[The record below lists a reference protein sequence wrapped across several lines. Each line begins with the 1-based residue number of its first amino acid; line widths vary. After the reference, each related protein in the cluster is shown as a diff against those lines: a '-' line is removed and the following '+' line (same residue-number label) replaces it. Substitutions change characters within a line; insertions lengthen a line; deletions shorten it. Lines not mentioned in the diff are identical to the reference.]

1 MGRSL
6 RACCRTASSPITTS
20 TRHRAPFALLL
31 RHYPF
36 TLTCIATVA
45 ARPSHAHAVACVAF
59 RRGAPQWLVGKHDGN
74 LCRMRPHVSS
84 IANVLTHYGCK
95 DEAFADFIG
104 ELLQLDPER
113 RPSAEETLKHA
124 WLQGNTPCAK
134 YQIADS
140 GEAGKR
146 LRTKYPSLANV
157 GESPSKA
164 SSSGGGNGEEVPG
177 PATPTSF
184 REQCYLDRE
193 RGEKKRSRKSAAQRL
208 SSTGECRVW
217 VAIPRRGWALERA

>member
-1 MGRSL
+1 
-6 RACCRTASSPITTS
+6 
-20 TRHRAPFALLL
+20 
-31 RHYPF
+31 
-36 TLTCIATVA
+36 
-45 ARPSHAHAVACVAF
+45 
-59 RRGAPQWLVGKHDGN
+59 VGKHDGN

-208 SSTGECRVW
+208 SSTGEYRVW
-217 VAIPRRGWALERA
+217 VVAIPRRGWALERA

>member
-1 MGRSL
+1 M
-6 RACCRTASSPITTS
+6 
-20 TRHRAPFALLL
+20 
-31 RHYPF
+31 
-36 TLTCIATVA
+36 
-45 ARPSHAHAVACVAF
+45 
-59 RRGAPQWLVGKHDGN
+59 GKHDGN

-95 DEAFADFIG
+95 DDRFADFIG
-104 ELLQLDPER
+104 ELLQLDPKR
-113 RPSAEETLKHA
+113 RPSAEETLKHP
-124 WLQGNTPCAK
+124 WLQGNAPCPK

-164 SSSGGGNGEEVPG
+164 SSSGGGNGEEMPG

-217 VAIPRRGWALERA
+217 GRDYFAPGGDAH